1 MKSLKI
7 LTINILA
14 LTIPTFGQEEH
25 QIDQDLKTCLSIDS
39 NQTTQGMNR
48 CTYRGEDSWDKEL
61 NKYYTSLINK
71 LDSTGQKQLLE
82 AQRQWINY
90 RDKEF
95 EFMKNYY
102 YEKKQGTMWSNV
114 AAGSRYDLV
123 KARALELKNY
133 YEMLDY

>member
-1 MKSLKI
+1 M
-7 LTINILA
+7 
-14 LTIPTFGQEEH
+14 
-25 QIDQDLKTCLSIDS
+25 
-39 NQTTQGMNR
+39 
-48 CTYRGEDSWDKEL
+48 
-61 NKYYTSLINK
+61 
-71 LDSTGQKQLLE
+71 DSTGQKQLLE

-102 YEKKQGTMWSNV
+102 YEKKQGTMWSIV